1 MPDGSIG
8 DEWADDRRRGAPLEQ
23 ADPERPYRIDWID
36 ADALADSAPGRLGL
50 TFLPGKRGVSGR
62 YPGLVYRR
70 VLDDDLAALAAK
82 GVRYLLLLVEDHELR
97 AWGDPDIVAVAG
109 RSGLTVDRHPLPDGS
124 APRSVEDM
132 VSLLARLRSERMDAD
147 VAVACMGGVGR
158 TGTVAACALVEAGL
172 SADEAIAH
180 VRRVRHP
187 DAVETAG
194 QRAFV
199 RRYERARRGSGRSM
213 PLPEPG

>member
-1 MPDGSIG
+1 MTGGSVRG
-8 DEWADDRRRGAPLEQ
+8 DDRRQTAPLEQ
-23 ADPERPYRIDWID
+23 ADPAEPYRVDWI
-36 ADALADSAPGRLGL
+36 AAHELADGAPGRLGL

-70 VLDDDLAALAAK
+70 VLADDLDAMRRQGIRL
-82 GVRYLLLLVEDHELR
+82 LLLLVEDHELR
-97 AWGDPDIVAVAG
+97 TWGDPAIVETAARTGV
-109 RSGLTVDRHPLPDGS
+109 TVVRHPVPDGT
-124 APRSVEDM
+124 APRSVADM
-132 VSLLARLRSERMDAD
+132 ASVLAELRAERRAGD

-172 SADEAIAH
+172 DAEAAIAH

-187 DAVETAG
+187 DAVETAE

-199 RRYERARRGSGRSM
+199 RRYARERQGIARIGT
-213 PLPEPG
+213 